1 MNVVKTFKNK
11 SSTDLTGKEGYV
23 VIFDTDGIN
32 VASAITNPAIGIVTR
47 GGVTNS
53 EVCIFGECTALCGA
67 TVTAGQAII
76 PHTDG
81 TVKDTASTGV
91 RFGMALESGV
101 AGDWANVF
109 VRGSEIT
116 AA

>member
-1 MNVVKTFKNK
+1 MKVVKTFKNK
-11 SSTDLTGKEGYV
+11 TLTDLTGYEGYAV
-23 VIFDTDGIN
+23 KFDTDGL
-32 VASAITNPAIGIVTR
+32 VLCTGVTDPAVGIVTR
-47 GGVTNS
+47 GGTTNS

-67 TVTAGQAII
+67 AVTAGQAII

-81 TVKDTASTGV
+81 KVKDTATTGV
-91 RFGMALESGV
+91 RFGVALESGV